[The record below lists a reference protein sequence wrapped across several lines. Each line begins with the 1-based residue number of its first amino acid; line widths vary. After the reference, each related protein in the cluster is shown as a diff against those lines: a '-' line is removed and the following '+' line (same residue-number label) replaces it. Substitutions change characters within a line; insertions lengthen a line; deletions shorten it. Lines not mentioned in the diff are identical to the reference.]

1 MKELNKQDNIRKIEK
16 KHWKYGNVRMY
27 ERKRIVQ
34 EKRMDERKEKTGLR
48 SETREIQKKNS
59 KNRKKK
65 MEEER

>member
-1 MKELNKQDNIRKIEK
+1 
-16 KHWKYGNVRMY
+16 MY